1 MAGYTMQQH
10 QVWQKV
16 GNKYRFFT
24 IKFIQNV
31 ITSVEYLQRVFGSV
45 TVKKLCKSNVRML
58 KPVFLSPTELPRQS
72 TAKGELVFR
81 SFPMFTKDRFVEE
94 IYYHLL
100 PSYQTLAIIFSVY
113 LVQIKAIFISYVLPR
128 SAALHSFVEP
138 RGPRDKTL
146 E

>member
-1 MAGYTMQQH
+1 
-10 QVWQKV
+10 
-16 GNKYRFFT
+16 
-24 IKFIQNV
+24 
-31 ITSVEYLQRVFGSV
+31 
-45 TVKKLCKSNVRML
+45 ML